1 MLKEYL
7 REVVNS
13 GTAYR
18 LKNDA
23 MDVYGKTG
31 TAQINTTGIT
41 DSWFVGAVET
51 EDGKVYAVSVVLEN
65 VKENTSPSVVVTEE
79 IIKALDK

>member
-1 MLKEYL
+1 M
-7 REVVNS
+7 NS

-18 LKNDA
+18 LKSET

-31 TAQINTTGIT
+31 TAQVNATGIT
-41 DSWFVGAVET
+41 DSWFVGAVKT
-51 EDGKVYAVSVVLEN
+51 ADGEGYALAVVLEN
-65 VKENTSPSVVVTEE
+65 VTENTSPSVVVTEE